1 MAGAVQV
8 DSSCLCYVID
18 HMAWHRMAWT
28 LRTGKTLR
36 PNPSASFHP
45 SLPASPYSCFFFL
58 LGFRYSQ
65 PWTNLSSPTTSEV
78 KAKHDE
84 SLPLLALGSPAD
96 NGRRYRHST
105 ETSTRMTALAVL
117 ITSGNG
123 TAVAPDKNQRTF
135 VALGTARVS
144 ESTLFPIPDLLTTSY
159 GQWVF

>member
-1 MAGAVQV
+1 MASHGMDATNRK
-8 DSSCLCYVID
+8 D
-18 HMAWHRMAWT
+18 
-28 LRTGKTLR
+28 
-36 PNPSASFHP
+36 PSAKSIRVLPSFP
-45 SLPASPYSCFFFL
+45 PGVAIFLLFLPAWFPL
-58 LGFRYSQ
+58 LTTLDQSI
-65 PWTNLSSPTTSEV
+65 LPTSSEV

-123 TAVAPDKNQRTF
+123 TVVAPDKNQRTF
-135 VALGTARVS
+135 VALGTARVF

-159 GQWVF
+159 GQCVF